1 MLHDHQ
7 FVSSVTKQ
15 LNKAQQTP
23 YINKTT
29 HWQLLRQLASVCP
42 GLTPFVSSHV
52 YVTSLVC
59 AHRTRSTNHIN
70 PVRHIDRPHQG
81 QRNVNSIKQT
91 LKKLFCLQLFTWESC
106 TYNKQ
111 KKLINKKKKSDT
123 DSFHSLVKA
132 SLDFFFW
139 WCVLRYIAVYM
150 QICSQ
155 ITSASG
161 LSNHNLDCLDLN

>member
-1 MLHDHQ
+1 MPQAGMMSRWTSLFVYLHCGVEMLHDHQ

-29 HWQLLRQLASVCP
+29 HWQLLRQLASVRP

-70 PVRHIDRPHQG
+70 PVSHIDRPHQG

-111 KKLINKKKKSDT
+111 KKINKQKKKRHWQFPFS
-123 DSFHSLVKA
+123 
-132 SLDFFFW
+132 
-139 WCVLRYIAVYM
+139 R
-150 QICSQ
+150 
-155 ITSASG
+155 
-161 LSNHNLDCLDLN
+161 